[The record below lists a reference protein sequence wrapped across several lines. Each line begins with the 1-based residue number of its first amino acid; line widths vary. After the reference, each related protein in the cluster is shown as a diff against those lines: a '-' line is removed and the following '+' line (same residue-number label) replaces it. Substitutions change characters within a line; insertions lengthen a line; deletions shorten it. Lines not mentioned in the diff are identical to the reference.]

1 MRATVSGMMHVE
13 GETRTS
19 TPLLVIGAGLYGVAT
34 AARAKRGGIEPP
46 VSESRRLLSGR
57 APTGA
62 AMTSDAG
69 GEPQTMHQPTN
80 TEAVPGTPAAS
91 SSPDANP
98 VLRHPEGTPGAA
110 AATEYAPFSAQ
121 AHPAASRRAVWFFG
135 WLTTVLLGGAE
146 TAGKFTVLEG
156 EGSRGVSLPLHV
168 HHREDKVLYVAE
180 GELTIHLAGEEVAA
194 PAGTTVSLP
203 RGMEH
208 SCVVESEEAR
218 ALTFFSPGGIEGLV
232 FEMDEA
238 AEENGRDLERLVAV
252 AARYG
257 CDITGP
263 PPRGRRQSRDSGSER
278 SGRG

>member
-1 MRATVSGMMHVE
+1 
-13 GETRTS
+13 
-19 TPLLVIGAGLYGVAT
+19 
-34 AARAKRGGIEPP
+34 
-46 VSESRRLLSGR
+46 
-57 APTGA
+57 
-62 AMTSDAG
+62 
-69 GEPQTMHQPTN
+69 MHQPTN
-80 TEAVPGTPAAS
+80 AEAVPRTPAAN

-110 AATEYAPFSAQ
+110 AIKPAPFSAQ
-121 AHPAASRRAVWFFG
+121 ARPATSQRAVWFFG
-135 WLTTVLLGGAE
+135 WFTTVLLSRAE
-146 TAGKFTVLEG
+146 TAGKFTLLEG

-180 GELTIHLAGEEVAA
+180 GELTIHVAGEEVAA
-194 PAGTTVSLP
+194 PAGATVSLP

-238 AEENGRDLERLVAV
+238 AEENGHDLERLVAV

-263 PPRGRRQSRDSGSER
+263 PPRGRHQSRDSGSER